1 MVHCYS
7 TPGREVKNC
16 DERVN
21 LSLGELAAGIYKMRC
36 GLSKTQL
43 VSQLSHGDNAL
54 LYAHGAVHKAG
65 WSL

>member
-1 MVHCYS
+1 M
-7 TPGREVKNC
+7 KNC